1 MSIKKELSILVMLL
15 CLLGLMMFLNSL
27 SKDNPPEEPTQNQEV
42 IQTAPE
48 QEEKDEQIILFE
60 DFIANL
66 PEYTGE
72 GYVVANDDKPFFS
85 QDEIDMYYESEGDT
99 FILSELD
106 SLGRAGVAIVKI
118 TPESLCFEKREN
130 SISELKPSGWHT
142 VRYDDLIEDKYLFN
156 RCHLIMR
163 ASYQNAA
170 NTDVLENLVT
180 GTRYMNLNEL
190 ETEERAVQY
199 VEVSGHNLLYRA
211 TPIYNKDE
219 LVCRGILLEG
229 YGHGT
234 ANRVFQFCRYYFNVQ
249 PGIKI
254 DYATGESHAE

>member
-1 MSIKKELSILVMLL
+1 MSIKKELTLLILLL
-15 CLLGLMMFLNSL
+15 AALGLMILLNRL
-27 SKDNPPEEPTQNQEV
+27 GKEIEEPVKQPQEQEV
-42 IQTAPE
+42 IVIEEETPTE
-48 QEEKDEQIILFE
+48 KLSFQEFLN
-60 DFIANL
+60 NL
-66 PEYTGE
+66 PEYSGE
-72 GYVVANDDKPFFS
+72 GYITVNEDKPFFTE
-85 QDEIDMYYESEGDT
+85 QEINDYYEAEGDT

-106 SLGRAGVAIVKI
+106 SLGRASVAIAKI

-130 SISELKPSGWHT
+130 SMSELKPSGWHT

-163 ASYQNAA
+163 ASYQNTA
-170 NTDVLENLVT
+170 NTDVINNLIT

-199 VEVSGHNLLYRA
+199 VEVSKHNLLYRA
-211 TPIYNKDE
+211 TPIYIKDE

-234 ANRVFQFCRYYFNVQ
+234 ANKVFQFCKYYFNVQ
-249 PGIKI
+249 PGITI
-254 DYATGESHAE
+254 DYATGESYAN

>member
-1 MSIKKELSILVMLL
+1 MSIKKELTLLILLL
-15 CLLGLMMFLNSL
+15 GALGLMILLNRPG
-27 SKDNPPEEPTQNQEV
+27 KEIEEPVKQPQEQEV
-42 IQTAPE
+42 IVIEEEIPTE
-48 QEEKDEQIILFE
+48 KLSFQEFLD
-60 DFIANL
+60 NL
-66 PEYTGE
+66 PEYSGE
-72 GYVVANDDKPFFS
+72 SYITVNEDKPFFTD
-85 QDEIDMYYESEGDT
+85 QEINDYYETEGDI

-106 SLGRAGVAIVKI
+106 QLGRAGAAVAKI

-163 ASYQNAA
+163 ASYQSAA
-170 NTDVLENLVT
+170 NTDVIENLVT
-180 GTRYMNLNEL
+180 GTRFMNLNEL

-199 VEVSGHNLLYRA
+199 VEITDHNLLYRV

-234 ANRVFQFCRYYFNVQ
+234 ANKIYEFCRYYFNVQ
-249 PGIKI
+249 PGIII
-254 DYATGESHAE
+254 DYETGESYAK

>member
-1 MSIKKELSILVMLL
+1 MSIRKALTLLILLL
-15 CLLGLMMFLNSL
+15 AALGLMILLNR
-27 SKDNPPEEPTQNQEV
+27 NGEVNTPVNQP
-42 IQTAPE
+42 QD
-48 QEEKDEQIILFE
+48 QEEIIIVPDQDDEDELIITFD
-60 DFIANL
+60 DFVANL

-72 GYVVANDDKPFFS
+72 GYAVVNDDTPFFI
-85 QDEIDMYYESEGDT
+85 QDEIDMYYETEGDT

-106 SLGRAGVAIVKI
+106 SLGRAGVAIAKI

-130 SISELKPSGWHT
+130 SISDLKPSGWHT

-249 PGIKI
+249 PGITI
-254 DYATGESHAE
+254 DYGTGESHVN